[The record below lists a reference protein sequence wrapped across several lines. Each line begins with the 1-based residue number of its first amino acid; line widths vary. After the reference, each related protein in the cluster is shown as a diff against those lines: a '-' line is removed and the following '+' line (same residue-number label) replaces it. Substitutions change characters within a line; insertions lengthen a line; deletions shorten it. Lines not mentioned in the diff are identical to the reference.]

1 MKCATDDWK
10 PAREVKTSSDSIRF
24 GHGQIS
30 HKLSCRKKVMEFIL
44 AFSLGLVKEI
54 YLSISSGKL
63 NLDVIYVILF
73 AFWLKL

>member
-1 MKCATDDWK
+1 
-10 PAREVKTSSDSIRF
+10 
-24 GHGQIS
+24 
-30 HKLSCRKKVMEFIL
+30 MEFIL

-63 NLDVIYVILF
+63 NLDVIYIILF